1 LFAANFS
8 AVSRPD
14 HRIGVPY
21 PVAYTLLFDSNA
33 KRYGGF
39 AAEAPARIVHAEEV
53 HWHDREFS
61 VRLTLPALSA
71 VILKPAPPAAFLPQP
86 MGNATGSPLK

>member
-1 LFAANFS
+1 MSKRVQFRTS
-8 AVSRPD
+8 VDS
-14 HRIGVPY
+14 VPY

-39 AAEAPARIVHAEEV
+39 AAKAPARVVRAEEV

-71 VILKPAPPAAFLPQP
+71 VILKPAPPADQCSTAIALMPDDP
-86 MGNATGSPLK
+86 R

>member
-1 LFAANFS
+1 M
-8 AVSRPD
+8 SRPD

-39 AAEAPARIVHAEEV
+39 AAEAPARIVRAEEV
-53 HWHDREFS
+53 HSHDREFC

-71 VILKPAPPAAFLPQP
+71 VILKPRRTRLFCHNPRETLL
-86 MGNATGSPLK
+86 GRN

>member
-1 LFAANFS
+1 MDSLASGADLS

-21 PVAYTLLFDSNA
+21 PVAYTPLFDSNA
-33 KRYGGF
+33 ERYDGF
-39 AAEAPARIVHAEEV
+39 AAEPPARVVRAEEV

-71 VILKPAPPAAFLPQP
+71 VI
-86 MGNATGSPLK
+86 